1 MRKTF
6 DALLRR
12 RHRCCG
18 ATRSLA
24 CLTWPIA
31 LVTLN
36 LVLIGICLLDAPVVA
51 YAQHTGSILKPLG
64 SIVTDV
70 GQSGWIII
78 VSLVLAI
85 QAATA
90 YRLSPTL
97 KIRLQ
102 AAFIGQMAA
111 YVLLCVALSGI
122 TANLLKRLIGRARP
136 KLFDELGPFS
146 FDMLHGSARF
156 ESFPSGHATTVG
168 ALMMAMLLIAPA
180 YRLFFVSMGLWLG
193 FSRVIVGAHY
203 PSDVIAG
210 LGLGAWFSLA
220 IAIAFS
226 AHGLLFRL
234 RPDGWPVLRHPLPTA
249 TSAFTPKETKTRH
262 RRRYRAFPSA
272 EHVR

>member
-1 MRKTF
+1 
-6 DALLRR
+6 
-12 RHRCCG
+12 
-18 ATRSLA
+18 
-24 CLTWPIA
+24 
-31 LVTLN
+31 
-36 LVLIGICLLDAPVVA
+36 
-51 YAQHTGSILKPLG
+51 
-64 SIVTDV
+64 
-70 GQSGWIII
+70 
-78 VSLVLAI
+78 
-85 QAATA
+85 
-90 YRLSPTL
+90 
-97 KIRLQ
+97 
-102 AAFIGQMAA
+102 MAA

-249 TSAFTPKETKTRH
+249 TSAFTPKETKNP
-262 RRRYRAFPSA
+262 ASSPIPGLSLS
-272 EHVR
+272 

>member
-18 ATRSLA
+18 ATRSLI
-24 CLTWPIA
+24 CLTWPFA

-36 LVLIGICLLDAPVVA
+36 LALIGICLLDAPVVS
-51 YAQHTGSILKPLG
+51 YARHTGSFLKPLG
-64 SIVTDV
+64 STVTDF
-70 GQSGWIII
+70 GESGWIIT
-78 VSLVLAI
+78 VSLVIAI
-85 QAATA
+85 QAAVA
-90 YRLSPTL
+90 YRLSPNL
-97 KIRLQ
+97 KGRLQ
-102 AAFIGQMAA
+102 AAFVGQMAV
-111 YVLLCVALSGI
+111 YIFLCIALSGI

-168 ALMMAMLLIAPA
+168 ALMMAMVLIAPS
-180 YRLFFVSMGLWLG
+180 YRLLFVSMGLWLG

-203 PSDVIAG
+203 PSDVMAG

-226 AHGLLFRL
+226 AHGLLFRR
-234 RPDGWPVLRHPLPTA
+234 RPDNWPILRHPLPVT
-249 TSAFTPKETKTRH
+249 TPPLLPKTTKD
-262 RRRYRAFPSA
+262 PISSPIPGLSLS
-272 EHVR
+272 

>member
-18 ATRSLA
+18 ATRSLV

-36 LVLIGICLLDAPVVA
+36 LVLIGIFLLDAPVVS
-51 YAQHTGSILKPLG
+51 YAQHTRSLLKPLG
-64 SIVTDV
+64 SMVTDF
-70 GQSGWIII
+70 GESGWIITISI
-78 VSLVLAI
+78 VTAL
-85 QAATA
+85 QAAIA

-97 KIRLQ
+97 KGRLQ
-102 AAFIGQMAA
+102 AAFIGQMAV
-111 YVLLCVALSGI
+111 YIFLCVALSGI

-136 KLFDELGPFS
+136 RLFDELGSLS
-146 FDMLHGSARF
+146 FDMLHGSAKF

-168 ALMMAMLLIAPA
+168 ALMMAMVLIAPG
-180 YRLFFVSMGLWLG
+180 YRLLFISMGLWLG

-203 PSDVIAG
+203 PSDVMAG

-226 AHGLLFRL
+226 SHGLLFR
-234 RPDGWPVLRHPLPTA
+234 RRADNWPVLRHPLPA
-249 TSAFTPKETKTRH
+249 AMPASPSNAPKSP
-262 RRRYRAFPSA
+262 ASSPIPGFSWG
-272 EHVR
+272 